1 MNEEPAGADGTR
13 SAPVTFIGGARV
25 GLWNVTWPFARL
37 RVSAEE
43 LELWVLGPGSL
54 RFPRAA
60 VVSVSEHVSLPFIG
74 RGVRIEPKLSA
85 YPETLFFWSF
95 RKPASILRAMEKTGF
110 LTRVRA
116 SHVQNAEEKPG

>member
-1 MNEEPAGADGTR
+1 MKEEPTVPETLQA
-13 SAPVTFIGGARV
+13 APVTFIGGARV

-37 RVSAEE
+37 RVSGEE

-54 RFPRAA
+54 RFPRES

-74 RGVRIEPKLSA
+74 WGVRIEPKLSA

-110 LTRVRA
+110 LTKVGA
-116 SHVQNAEEKPG
+116 SHR